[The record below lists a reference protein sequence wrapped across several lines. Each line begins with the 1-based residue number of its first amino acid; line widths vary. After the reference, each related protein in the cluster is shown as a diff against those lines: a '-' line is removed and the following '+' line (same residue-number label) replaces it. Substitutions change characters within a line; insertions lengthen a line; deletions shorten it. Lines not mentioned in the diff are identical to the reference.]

1 MHMDSQMSV
10 CLCMPMFLNPLL
22 IYTVCILP
30 YVLVVNASYLLK
42 ALKIPATFLLSEVR
56 NTDVN
61 TL

>member
-1 MHMDSQMSV
+1 MSV
-10 CLCMPMFLNPLL
+10 RLCMPMFLNPVL

-56 NTDVN
+56 STDVD